1 MFSSIVTILSYKA
14 QLKSI
19 ILFICLTKRIYNR
32 EMIKLHQMNCVNKK
46 LFICFVTL
54 AIFSSALFFSYN
66 IPNLAYAASDDEN
79 DKVKDDNKQKGT
91 MELKIKLNLNNIGQ
105 NAKTIKVISYV
116 NGEAK
121 EVYIDLAKEKSQA
134 ANNILIKTLQY
145 DKSNDISSIGVK
157 DQYFVC
163 GYVSNRGIQQ
173 TQNIQNTEIPIF
185 DCDEGNIV
193 STDKNSAKLFY
204 ALNKYNEGISVNKL
218 NGNANNSAK
227 EVKLHA
233 KIPLY
238 DKTDEVDQINV
249 VGMVRGE
256 YEVKTINA
264 KEELQNLDDKSGN
277 DILDIPFI
285 FNRNTELGQVQIG
298 DMFFIC
304 VTGEELAPPEHSH
317 CEKRLVKSFDSGNQ
331 VFARKDSFFK

>member
-1 MFSSIVTILSYKA
+1 MKKHY
-14 QLKSI
+14 
-19 ILFICLTKRIYNR
+19 
-32 EMIKLHQMNCVNKK
+32 QMNCVNNK

-54 AIFSSALFFSYN
+54 AIFSSTLFFSYN
-66 IPNLAYAASDDEN
+66 ITNLAYAASDDEN
-79 DKVKDDNKQKGT
+79 DQDEKDDNKQKGT
-91 MELKIKLNLNNIGQ
+91 MKLKIKLNLNNIDQ

-121 EVYIDLAKEKSQA
+121 EVYIDLAKEKSQTT
-134 ANNILIKTLQY
+134 NNILIKNLQY
-145 DKSNDISSIGVK
+145 DKSNDISSIGIK

-163 GYVSNRGIQQ
+163 GYVSNSEIQK
-173 TQNIQNTEIPIF
+173 TANIQNTEIPIF

-204 ALNKYNEGISVNKL
+204 TLNKYNEGVNVNKL
-218 NGNANNSAK
+218 NSNADNTAK

-264 KEELQNLDDKSGN
+264 KEELQNLDDKSDN

-317 CEKRLVKSFDSGNQ
+317 CEKRLVKSFNNGNQ
-331 VFARKDSFFK
+331 VYARKDSFFK

>member
-1 MFSSIVTILSYKA
+1 
-14 QLKSI
+14 
-19 ILFICLTKRIYNR
+19 
-32 EMIKLHQMNCVNKK
+32 MNSVNNK
-46 LFICFVTL
+46 LFICFVIL
-54 AIFSSALFFSYN
+54 AIVSSALFFYN
-66 IPNLAYAASDDEN
+66 ISNLIYAQSDDEN
-79 DKVKDDNKQKGT
+79 DEDVKDDNKQKGT
-91 MELKIKLNLNNIGQ
+91 MELKIKLNLNNIDQ

-134 ANNILIKTLQY
+134 KNNILIKNLQY
-145 DKSNDISSIGVK
+145 DKNNDISSIGIK

-163 GYVSNRGIQQ
+163 GYVFNIGIQKI
-173 TQNIQNTEIPIF
+173 QNIQNTEIPIF
-185 DCDEGNIV
+185 DCDEGNIG

-204 ALNKYNEGISVNKL
+204 ALNKFNESVNLNKL
-218 NGNANNSAK
+218 NSQVDNIAK
-227 EVKLHA
+227 EVKLNA

-249 VGMVRGE
+249 VAMVRGE

-264 KEELQNLDDKSGN
+264 KEELEKLDDNSGN

-285 FNRNTELGQVQIG
+285 FNRNTELGQIQIG

-317 CEKRLVKSFDSGNQ
+317 CEKRLVKSFDNGNQ

>member
-1 MFSSIVTILSYKA
+1 
-14 QLKSI
+14 
-19 ILFICLTKRIYNR
+19 
-32 EMIKLHQMNCVNKK
+32 MNSVNNK
-46 LFICFVTL
+46 LFICFVIL
-54 AIFSSALFFSYN
+54 AIISSALFFYN
-66 IPNLAYAASDDEN
+66 ISNLIYAQSDDEN
-79 DKVKDDNKQKGT
+79 DEDVKDNNKQKGT
-91 MELKIKLNLNNIGQ
+91 MELKIKLNLNNIDQ

-121 EVYIDLAKEKSQA
+121 EVYIDLAKEKSHA
-134 ANNILIKTLQY
+134 TNNILIKNLQY
-145 DKSNDISSIGVK
+145 DNSNDISSIGIK

-163 GYVSNRGIQQ
+163 GYVFNNGIQK

-185 DCDEGNIV
+185 DCDEGNIG

-204 ALNKYNEGISVNKL
+204 ALNKFNESINLNKL
-218 NGNANNSAK
+218 NSKVDNTAK
-227 EVKLHA
+227 EVKLNA

-249 VGMVRGE
+249 VAMVRGE

-264 KEELQNLDDKSGN
+264 KEELEKLDDKNGN
-277 DILDIPFI
+277 DILDIPFV

-317 CEKRLVKSFDSGNQ
+317 CEKRLVKSFDNGNQ

>member
-1 MFSSIVTILSYKA
+1 
-14 QLKSI
+14 
-19 ILFICLTKRIYNR
+19 
-32 EMIKLHQMNCVNKK
+32 MNCVNKK

-54 AIFSSALFFSYN
+54 SIFSSALFFSYN
-66 IPNLAYAASDDEN
+66 IPNLSYAASDDEN

-134 ANNILIKTLQY
+134 TNNILIKTLQY

-163 GYVSNRGIQQ
+163 GYVSNGGIQK

-204 ALNKYNEGISVNKL
+204 ALNKYNEGVNLNKL
-218 NGNANNSAK
+218 KGNADNSAK

>member
-1 MFSSIVTILSYKA
+1 MTF
-14 QLKSI
+14 
-19 ILFICLTKRIYNR
+19 
-32 EMIKLHQMNCVNKK
+32 VNNK

-54 AIFSSALFFSYN
+54 TIFSSFLSLSYN
-66 IPNLAYAASDDEN
+66 FQNLAATSDNEN
-79 DKVKDDNKQKGT
+79 DQDVKDDNKPKET
-91 MELKIKLNLNNIGQ
+91 MQLKIKLNLNNIDQ

-134 ANNILIKTLQY
+134 TNNILIKNLQY
-145 DKSNDISSIGVK
+145 DKSNDISSIGIK

-163 GYVSNRGIQQ
+163 GYVFNDGIQK
-173 TQNIQNTEIPIF
+173 TQNIQNNQIPIF
-185 DCDEGNIV
+185 DCDEGNIG

-204 ALNKYNEGISVNKL
+204 ALNKYNESVNLNKL
-218 NGNANNSAK
+218 SSQGDNPAK
-227 EVKLHA
+227 EVKLNA

-249 VGMVRGE
+249 VAMVRGE
-256 YEVKTINA
+256 YQVKTINA
-264 KEELQNLDDKSGN
+264 KEELEKLDDKSGN
-277 DILDIPFI
+277 EILDIPFI

-317 CEKRLVKSFDSGNQ
+317 CEKRLVKSFDNGNQ

>member
-19 ILFICLTKRIYNR
+19 ILFICRPKRIYNSG
-32 EMIKLHQMNCVNKK
+32 MIKLHQMNCVNKK

-54 AIFSSALFFSYN
+54 SIFSSALFFSYN
-66 IPNLAYAASDDEN
+66 ILNLSYAASDDEN
-79 DKVKDDNKQKGT
+79 DDVKGDNKQKGT

-134 ANNILIKTLQY
+134 TNNILIKTLQY

-163 GYVSNRGIQQ
+163 GYVSNDGIQK
-173 TQNIQNTEIPIF
+173 TQNIQNTEIPVF

-193 STDKNSAKLFY
+193 STDKNSAKLFF
-204 ALNKYNEGISVNKL
+204 ALNKYNEAVNFNKL
-218 NGNANNSAK
+218 NSNPDNTAK

-264 KEELQNLDDKSGN
+264 KEELQNLDDKSGK

-285 FNRNTELGQVQIG
+285 FNRNTELGQVQVG

-331 VFARKDSFFK
+331 VYARKDSFFK

>member
-1 MFSSIVTILSYKA
+1 MTF
-14 QLKSI
+14 
-19 ILFICLTKRIYNR
+19 
-32 EMIKLHQMNCVNKK
+32 VNNK

-54 AIFSSALFFSYN
+54 TIFSSFLSLSYFQ
-66 IPNLAYAASDDEN
+66 NLADATSDNEN
-79 DKVKDDNKQKGT
+79 DQDVKDDNKPKET
-91 MELKIKLNLNNIGQ
+91 MQLKIKLNLNNIDQ

-121 EVYIDLAKEKSQA
+121 EVYIDLANEKSQA
-134 ANNILIKTLQY
+134 TNNILIKNLQY
-145 DKSNDISSIGVK
+145 DKSNDISSLGIK

-163 GYVSNRGIQQ
+163 GYVFNDGTQK
-173 TQNIQNTEIPIF
+173 TQNNIIPIF
-185 DCDEGNIV
+185 DCDEGNIG

-204 ALNKYNEGISVNKL
+204 ALNKFNESVNFNKL
-218 NGNANNSAK
+218 SSKGDNAAK
-227 EVKLHA
+227 EVKLNA

-249 VGMVRGE
+249 VAMVRGE
-256 YEVKTINA
+256 YQVKTINA
-264 KEELQNLDDKSGN
+264 KEELEKLDDKSGN
-277 DILDIPFI
+277 EILDIPFI
-285 FNRNTELGQVQIG
+285 LNRNTELGQVQIG

-317 CEKRLVKSFDSGNQ
+317 CEKRLVKSFDNGNQ

>member
-1 MFSSIVTILSYKA
+1 MTF
-14 QLKSI
+14 
-19 ILFICLTKRIYNR
+19 
-32 EMIKLHQMNCVNKK
+32 VNNK

-54 AIFSSALFFSYN
+54 TIFSSFLSLSYFQ
-66 IPNLAYAASDDEN
+66 NLADATSDNEN
-79 DKVKDDNKQKGT
+79 DQDVKDDNKPKET
-91 MELKIKLNLNNIGQ
+91 MQLKIKLNLNNIDQ

-121 EVYIDLAKEKSQA
+121 EVYIDLAKEKSQIT
-134 ANNILIKTLQY
+134 NNILIKNLQY
-145 DKSNDISSIGVK
+145 DKSNDISSIGIK

-163 GYVSNRGIQQ
+163 GYVFNDGIQK
-173 TQNIQNTEIPIF
+173 TQNIQNNQIPIF
-185 DCDEGNIV
+185 DCDEGNIG

-204 ALNKYNEGISVNKL
+204 ALNKYNESVNLNKL
-218 NGNANNSAK
+218 SNQGDNPAK
-227 EVKLHA
+227 EVKLNA

-249 VGMVRGE
+249 VAMVRGE
-256 YEVKTINA
+256 YQVKTINA
-264 KEELQNLDDKSGN
+264 KEELEKLDDKSGN
-277 DILDIPFI
+277 EILDIPFI
-285 FNRNTELGQVQIG
+285 LNRNTELGQVQIG

-317 CEKRLVKSFDSGNQ
+317 CEKRLVKSFDNGNQ

>member
-1 MFSSIVTILSYKA
+1 MSSLNNN
-14 QLKSI
+14 
-19 ILFICLTKRIYNR
+19 LFI
-32 EMIKLHQMNCVNKK
+32 
-46 LFICFVTL
+46 ICFVSL
-54 AIFSSALFFSYN
+54 AIFSSVLFFSSN
-66 IPNLAYAASDDEN
+66 FGNLANAASDDEK
-79 DKVKDDNKQKGT
+79 DQEVKDDNKQKGM
-91 MELKIKLNLNNIGQ
+91 MELKIKLNLNNIDQ
-105 NAKTIKVISYV
+105 NGKTIKVISYV

-121 EVYIDLAKEKSQA
+121 ELYIDLAKEKSQA
-134 ANNILIKTLQY
+134 PNNILIKNLQY
-145 DKSNDISSIGVK
+145 DKSNDISSIGIK

-163 GYVSNRGIQQ
+163 GYVFDAGIQK
-173 TQNIQNTEIPIF
+173 IQNNQNNQIPIF
-185 DCDEGNIV
+185 DCDEGNIG

-204 ALNKYNEGISVNKL
+204 ALNKYNESINLNKL
-218 NGNANNSAK
+218 NIKSDNTAN
-227 EVKLHA
+227 EVKLNA

-249 VGMVRGE
+249 VAMVRGE
-256 YEVKTINA
+256 YEIKTINA

-317 CEKRLVKSFDSGNQ
+317 CEKRLVKSFDNGNQ

>member
-1 MFSSIVTILSYKA
+1 
-14 QLKSI
+14 
-19 ILFICLTKRIYNR
+19 
-32 EMIKLHQMNCVNKK
+32 
-46 LFICFVTL
+46 
-54 AIFSSALFFSYN
+54 
-66 IPNLAYAASDDEN
+66 
-79 DKVKDDNKQKGT
+79 
-91 MELKIKLNLNNIGQ
+91 MELKIKLNLNNVGQ

-134 ANNILIKTLQY
+134 TNNILIKTLQY

-163 GYVSNRGIQQ
+163 GYVSNREI
-173 TQNIQNTEIPIF
+173 QNIQNTKIPIF

-204 ALNKYNEGISVNKL
+204 ALNKYNEGVNLNKL
-218 NGNANNSAK
+218 NGNADNSAK

-317 CEKRLVKSFDSGNQ
+317 CEKRLVKSFDNGNQ

>member
-1 MFSSIVTILSYKA
+1 MTF
-14 QLKSI
+14 
-19 ILFICLTKRIYNR
+19 
-32 EMIKLHQMNCVNKK
+32 VNNK

-54 AIFSSALFFSYN
+54 TIFSSFLSLSYFQ
-66 IPNLAYAASDDEN
+66 NLADATSDNEN
-79 DKVKDDNKQKGT
+79 DQDVKDDNKPKET
-91 MELKIKLNLNNIGQ
+91 MQLKIKLNLNNIDQ

-121 EVYIDLAKEKSQA
+121 EVYIDLAKEKSQIT
-134 ANNILIKTLQY
+134 NNILIKNLQY
-145 DKSNDISSIGVK
+145 DKSNDISSIGIK

-163 GYVSNRGIQQ
+163 GYVFNDGIQK
-173 TQNIQNTEIPIF
+173 TQNIQNNQIPIF
-185 DCDEGNIV
+185 DCDEGNIG

-204 ALNKYNEGISVNKL
+204 ALNKYNESVNLNKL
-218 NGNANNSAK
+218 SNQGDNPAK
-227 EVKLHA
+227 EVKLNA

-249 VGMVRGE
+249 VAMVRGE
-256 YEVKTINA
+256 YQVKTINA
-264 KEELQNLDDKSGN
+264 KEELEKLDDKSGN
-277 DILDIPFI
+277 EILDIPFI

-317 CEKRLVKSFDSGNQ
+317 CEKRLVKSFDNGNQ

>member
-1 MFSSIVTILSYKA
+1 MTF
-14 QLKSI
+14 
-19 ILFICLTKRIYNR
+19 
-32 EMIKLHQMNCVNKK
+32 VNNK

-54 AIFSSALFFSYN
+54 TIFSSFLSLSYFQ
-66 IPNLAYAASDDEN
+66 NLADATSDNEN
-79 DKVKDDNKQKGT
+79 DQDVKDDNKPKET
-91 MELKIKLNLNNIGQ
+91 MQLKIKLNLNNIDQ

-134 ANNILIKTLQY
+134 TNNILIKNLQY
-145 DKSNDISSIGVK
+145 DKSNDISSIGIK

-163 GYVSNRGIQQ
+163 GYVFNNGIQK
-173 TQNIQNTEIPIF
+173 TQNIQNNQIPIF
-185 DCDEGNIV
+185 DCDEGNIG

-204 ALNKYNEGISVNKL
+204 ALNKYNESVNLNKL
-218 NGNANNSAK
+218 SNQGDNPAK
-227 EVKLHA
+227 EVKLNA

-249 VGMVRGE
+249 VAMVRGE

-264 KEELQNLDDKSGN
+264 KEELEKLDDKSGN
-277 DILDIPFI
+277 EILDIPFI
-285 FNRNTELGQVQIG
+285 LNRNTELGQVQIG

-317 CEKRLVKSFDSGNQ
+317 CEKRLVKSFDNGNQ

>member
-1 MFSSIVTILSYKA
+1 
-14 QLKSI
+14 
-19 ILFICLTKRIYNR
+19 
-32 EMIKLHQMNCVNKK
+32 MNSVNNK
-46 LFICFVTL
+46 LFSCFVIL
-54 AIFSSALFFSYN
+54 AIFSSALFFCSS
-66 IPNLAYAASDDEN
+66 IPNLTYAQSDDEN
-79 DKVKDDNKQKGT
+79 DEDVKDDNKQKGT
-91 MELKIKLNLNNIGQ
+91 MELKIKLNLNNIDQ

-134 ANNILIKTLQY
+134 TNNILIKNLQY
-145 DKSNDISSIGVK
+145 DKNNDISSIGIK

-163 GYVSNRGIQQ
+163 GYIFNNGLQK

-185 DCDEGNIV
+185 DCDEGNIG

-204 ALNKYNEGISVNKL
+204 ALNKFNESVNLNKL
-218 NGNANNSAK
+218 SSQGNNAAK
-227 EVKLHA
+227 EVKLNA

-249 VGMVRGE
+249 VAMVRGE

-264 KEELQNLDDKSGN
+264 KEELEKLDDKSGN

-317 CEKRLVKSFDSGNQ
+317 CEKRLVKSFDNGNQ